1 MGCVS
6 SALLDQADEL
16 TQFDGST
23 GLGHHIVSLTSTTYG
38 LLTLDPP
45 TLQTDRK
52 PPTPPR
58 FNRTAP
64 EPEIINSWELMA
76 GLDSDSSRFTPPP
89 KPTSTSPSSL
99 LHTVL
104 ELDSRI
110 SRTPKVSTPG
120 PNRPVCKENLNP
132 NRPVR
137 TGSEVTGECKSG
149 VLRSFGDHPGRPS
162 LTATTIEES
171 PFPRRCPKGG
181 ENRVVLYTTTLRGV
195 RKTYEECNAVRSVFE
210 GIGVSISERDVSMHS
225 GYREELKE
233 LLKSSSSSSCS
244 AINGGLVPRVF
255 VKGRYIGGAEEV
267 LRIHEEGNLGK
278 LVEGVPRKKCGVVC
292 EGCGGVGFLPCFDCN
307 GSCKVVVVVSTVKEM
322 QGRDVV
328 KRCPCCNENG
338 LVLCPLCS

>member
-38 LLTLDPP
+38 LLTLE
-45 TLQTDRK
+45 RK

-58 FNRTAP
+58 FDRDSSPDPNPLRS

-89 KPTSTSPSSL
+89 KKPASTSPSSL
-99 LHTVL
+99 LHTVQ

-137 TGSEVTGECKSG
+137 TGGEVLGECKSG
-149 VLRSFGDHPGRPS
+149 VLRPFGDCPGRPS
-162 LTATTIEES
+162 SAPIMIEEFPIPF
-171 PFPRRCPKGG
+171 PFPRRCPRGG

-195 RKTYEECNAVRSVFE
+195 RKTFEDCNAVRGVFE

-233 LLKSSSSSSCS
+233 LMKGTHEFS
-244 AINGGLVPRVF
+244 INGGLVPRVF
-255 VKGRYIGGAEEV
+255 VKGRYIGGADEV
-267 LRIHEEGNLGK
+267 LRIHEEGILGK
-278 LVEGVPRKKCGVVC
+278 LVEGVPRRRGGVVC

-307 GSCKVVVVVSTVKEM
+307 GSCKVVVFVKEM
-322 QGRDVV
+322 QGREVV